1 MLDDVSK
8 RPVREPT
15 RADSRLR
22 GVMPFATRW
31 SFPAAALLWT
41 ATAAAHAQDF
51 PTRPIRVLVP
61 YTAGGP
67 SDVGTRLMSDP
78 LARHLGQPLVI
89 ENKGGAAGL
98 VGTEHSWP
106 RRRTAKRCWSA
117 PTSFRRELQRH

>member
-98 VGTEHSWP
+98 VGTE
-106 RRRTAKRCWSA
+106 AFLAA
-117 PTSFRRELQRH
+117 PPDG